1 MRIQILAVAVGTFLV
16 AWGSAAGAGDLL
28 VICNPSVSLKADEV
42 RDVYFGDKGFAG
54 SVKLLPADNS
64 AAQDAFLEKVMKL
77 DAKKYAGVWIK
88 KAFRDGS
95 APPPVKASDAEAIA
109 YVTQTAGACSSLT
122 SPPRAGVPALAK
134 SCQHRRVSRPEYSAS
149 TAVA

>member
-1 MRIQILAVAVGTFLV
+1 MRIQILALLFGTFLV
-16 AWGSAAGAGDLL
+16 AWTSTAGAGDLV

-64 AAQDAFLEKVMKL
+64 AAQEAFLEKVMNI
-77 DAKKYAGVWIK
+77 DAKKAAAVWIK

-95 APPPVKASDAEAIA
+95 APPPLKASDAEAIA
-109 YVTQTAGACSSLT
+109 YVKQTAGACSYVT
-122 SPPRAGVPALAK
+122 SAPGDGVLVVAK
-134 SCQHRRVSRPEYSAS
+134 F
-149 TAVA
+149 

>member
-1 MRIQILAVAVGTFLV
+1 MRTQFLALLLGTFL
-16 AWGSAAGAGDLL
+16 AAGGSAAVAGDLL

-95 APPPVKASDAEAIA
+95 VPPPVKAGDTEAIA
-109 YVTQTAGACSSLT
+109 YVKQTPGACSYIT
-122 SPPRAGVPALAK
+122 SAPTDGVVVVAK
-134 SCQHRRVSRPEYSAS
+134 F
-149 TAVA
+149 